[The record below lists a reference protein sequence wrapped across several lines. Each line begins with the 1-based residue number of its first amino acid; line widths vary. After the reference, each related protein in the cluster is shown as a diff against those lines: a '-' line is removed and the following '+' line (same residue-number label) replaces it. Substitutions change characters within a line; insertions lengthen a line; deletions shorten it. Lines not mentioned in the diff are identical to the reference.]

1 VSPSDETRT
10 SASAVVAGAE
20 PRAWPEVSDHL
31 AAALRDPSNRYRILG
46 EHGRGGLGRVSRA
59 HDVQLGRDVAI
70 KELISHGHLSE
81 LRFLREALITARLEH
96 PGIVPVHEAGRWP
109 DGTPFYAMKL
119 VAGRSL
125 RDLLAERRSV
135 DERIGLLHHVI
146 AVTDAIAYAHGRN
159 IIHRDL
165 KPANVIVGD
174 FGETVVIDWGLAKDL
189 TADEEPGVDAGP
201 FRTAH
206 DDGLTSTGAVL
217 GTPAYMPPEQ
227 QRGERV
233 DQRADVYAIGAM
245 LWELC
250 AVGKLP
256 SDGRAQRHRVLR
268 RAGIDPDLATI
279 IGKALDPA
287 PERRYPDAGALAA
300 DLKAFKAGARIA
312 ARRYSPWG
320 ALWHWVR
327 RHRALAL
334 TATTAILVAGVA
346 TAAYVRNIAAER
358 DRADASQKAA
368 RATLD
373 QLTLKH
379 AELLLAS
386 DPSAALDA
394 LADYQG
400 DDLDRTRQIRAEAL
414 GRGVAELRAAP
425 HTDSIEW
432 VEGTADGDVIAFGRD
447 GRISRTSR
455 DGRSRVIVDDVK
467 KGRVY
472 AYAASRHLLAYLCD
486 PDDLCLL
493 DITAGKRMHVAGS
506 GYAPLALSF
515 SPDDAQLAL
524 LSRTGDL
531 WVFET
536 KFPEQPVE
544 RAHLHPGPAGGVL
557 FLHRD
562 AIVLGRGAGIL
573 VVRLTGKVESFADP
587 DGYLWDR
594 GLEDRQLVISTIKGA
609 IQLVDT
615 DQLRITTEIQ
625 ACRDLISGLRTI
637 RRTATIAYSCKD
649 GTVGIWDPRQTTVTV
664 VAHLD
669 GHAGRVE
676 ASPAGDYLV
685 AAGDKGTLAL
695 IDLQTGITTL
705 YQGQGFQ
712 LTAISSPTPAYPHP
726 ISADVRGGLRVWPPP
741 KRVTR
746 VLANVHH
753 ERVYS
758 AAYDP
763 QDKTVIAVTT
773 GHLLFSYSAAG
784 GLRKAAHSLTTPFL
798 AIAADRAE
806 FATYGSSSMVELWS
820 LSPLTRRTVLDT
832 GHGTVS
838 HAEFVAGTGDLVTS
852 GQDGE
857 IVRWSST
864 GARHEIHHLE
874 QPIDG
879 FGLVPDASSLV
890 VATRDGA
897 LWRVDKEDHLIAL
910 HPAGPRVTQL
920 RVLPDGA
927 TVFVGLAS
935 GEVHVLDLNTGR
947 LAHPVRA
954 AEAIQDIAV
963 APNGAAVAVAANDG
977 TIHLG
982 ARRGA
987 TWQAIT
993 WTTLAVRARKI
1004 AFTPDGFLVAIT
1016 PDGVV
1021 WVYAPGLRAWACIPT
1036 SAADLTELV
1045 FDDAA
1050 ITAFVFDVDGQL
1062 MSIDLEATR
1071 KLLRSEQDIRG
1082 AKQ

>member
-1 VSPSDETRT
+1 M
-10 SASAVVAGAE
+10 A
-20 PRAWPEVSDHL
+20 
-31 AAALRDPSNRYRILG
+31 
-46 EHGRGGLGRVSRA
+46 
-59 HDVQLGRDVAI
+59 
-70 KELISHGHLSE
+70 
-81 LRFLREALITARLEH
+81 
-96 PGIVPVHEAGRWP
+96 
-109 DGTPFYAMKL
+109 
-119 VAGRSL
+119 
-125 RDLLAERRSV
+125 
-135 DERIGLLHHVI
+135 
-146 AVTDAIAYAHGRN
+146 
-159 IIHRDL
+159 
-165 KPANVIVGD
+165 
-174 FGETVVIDWGLAKDL
+174 
-189 TADEEPGVDAGP
+189 
-201 FRTAH
+201 
-206 DDGLTSTGAVL
+206 
-217 GTPAYMPPEQ
+217 PEQ

-233 DQRADVYAIGAM
+233 DQRADVYALGAM

-250 AVGKLP
+250 VGKLP
-256 SDGRAQRHRVLR
+256 SAGRAQRHRLLR

-287 PERRYPDAGALAA
+287 AERRYPDAGALAA

-312 ARRYSPWG
+312 ARRYSPWD

-334 TATTAILVAGVA
+334 TATTAVLVAGVA

-358 DRADASQKAA
+358 DRADASQRAA

-394 LADYQG
+394 LADYHG

-432 VEGTADGDVIAFGRD
+432 VQGTADGDVFAFGRD
-447 GRISRTSR
+447 GRITRTSR

-493 DITAGKRMHVAGS
+493 DLTTGNRMHVAES
-506 GYAPLALSF
+506 RYAPLALSF

-531 WVFET
+531 WVFDVR
-536 KFPEQPVE
+536 FPDQPVE
-544 RAHLHPGPAGGVL
+544 LAHLHPGPAGGVL

-562 AIVLGRGAGIL
+562 AIVLGTRAGIL
-573 VVRLTGKVESFADP
+573 VVRLDGKVESFADP
-587 DGYLWDR
+587 DGYIWDR
-594 GLEDRQLVISTIKGA
+594 GLEDRQLVIATFKGGL
-609 IQLVDT
+609 QLVDT
-615 DQLRITTEIQ
+615 AQLRITTEIQ
-625 ACRDLISGLRTI
+625 ACRELISGLRTI
-637 RRTATIAYSCKD
+637 RRTAAIAYSCKD
-649 GTVGIWDPRQTTVTV
+649 GTVGIWDPRQTTVRV
-664 VAHLD
+664 VAHLG
-669 GHAGRVE
+669 GHADRVE

-695 IDLQTGITTL
+695 IDLQTRITTL

-712 LTAISSPTPAYPHP
+712 LTAISPPTPEYPHP

-741 KRVTR
+741 KRITR
-746 VLANVHH
+746 VLANIHH

-763 QDKTVIAVTT
+763 QDKTAIAVTT
-773 GHLLFSYSAAG
+773 GPVLFSYSATG
-784 GLRKAAHSLTTPFL
+784 GLREAAHTLSTPFL
-798 AIAADRAE
+798 AISADRTE
-806 FATYGSSSMVELWS
+806 FATYGSTSMVEIWS
-820 LSPLTRRTVLDT
+820 LSPLARRTVLDT

-838 HAEFVAGTGDLVTS
+838 HVEFVAGTGDLVTS

-857 IVRWSST
+857 IIRWSSS
-864 GARHEIHHLE
+864 GARRPIQHLQ

-879 FGLVPDASSLV
+879 FVLVPDGSSLV

-897 LWRVDKEDHLIAL
+897 LWRIDKDDHLIAL
-910 HPAGPRVTQL
+910 HPAGPRVTQM
-920 RVLPDGA
+920 RALPDGA

-935 GEVHVLDLNTGR
+935 GEVRMLDLNIGR

-954 AEAIQDIAV
+954 TEAIQDIAL
-963 APNGAAVAVAANDG
+963 APSGDAVAVAANDG

-982 ARRGA
+982 ARRGT

-1004 AFTPDGFLVAIT
+1004 AFTPDGLLVAIT

-1021 WVYAPGLRAWACIPT
+1021 WAYAPRLRAWACIPT
-1036 SAADLTELV
+1036 TTADLTALV
-1045 FDDAA
+1045 FDDTAT
-1050 ITAFVFDVDGQL
+1050 TAFVFDVDGQL

-1071 KLLRSEQDIRG
+1071 NLLST
-1082 AKQ
+1082 